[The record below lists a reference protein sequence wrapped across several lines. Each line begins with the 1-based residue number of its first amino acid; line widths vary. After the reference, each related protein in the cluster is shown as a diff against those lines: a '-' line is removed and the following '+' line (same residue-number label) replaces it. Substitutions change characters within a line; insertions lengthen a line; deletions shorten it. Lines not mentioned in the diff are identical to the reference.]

1 MNAIRRRRSG
11 FTLIEVMT
19 VVAII
24 AILTAIAYPSY
35 LQYLKRAG
43 RSQAQQL
50 MMEISTKQVQ
60 YFLDARAYTA
70 TIGPGGLNIP
80 NRDDWTCAA
89 VCSNGKYTVRVDLVG
104 PPGPPPPGF
113 MVNATA
119 TGPQVGDG
127 DLYLNADPTYTTY
140 IEGSKYRTAGDNK
153 W

>member
-1 MNAIRRRRSG
+1 MNAIRERRSG

-19 VVAII
+19 VGAII

-35 LQYLKRAG
+35 LQYLQRLN

-50 MMEISTKQVQ
+50 IMQISSREVQ

-70 TIGPGGLNIP
+70 TIGAGGLNIP
-80 NRDDWTCAA
+80 NRDDWTCTA
-89 VCSNGKYTVRVDLVG
+89 VCSNGKYTVRVDLFVG
-104 PPGPPPPGF
+104 PPPGF

-119 TGPQVGDG
+119 TGPQVNDG
-127 DLYLNADPTYTTY
+127 NLYLNADPTYTSY
-140 IEGSKYRTAGDNK
+140 VEGTKYRTAGDNK

>member
-24 AILTAIAYPSY
+24 GILAAIAYPSY
-35 LQYLKRAG
+35 LKYLQRAS

-50 MMEISTKQVQ
+50 MMEISSKQVQ

-70 TIGPGGLNIP
+70 TIGAGGLNIR
-80 NRDDWTCAA
+80 RDDWTCAA
-89 VCSNGKYTVRVDLVG
+89 DCSNGRYTVHVDVVG
-104 PPGPPPPGF
+104 PPPGF
-113 MVNATA
+113 MVKATA
-119 TGPQVGDG
+119 TGPQVDDG
-127 DLYLNADPTYTTY
+127 DLYLNADPTYTSY
-140 IEGSKYRTAGDNK
+140 VEGTKYRTAGDNK

>member
-1 MNAIRRRRSG
+1 MNAIRERRSG

-35 LQYLKRAG
+35 LQYLQRLN

-50 MMEISTKQVQ
+50 IMQISSREVQ

-70 TIGPGGLNIP
+70 TIGAGGLNIP
-80 NRDDWTCAA
+80 NRDDWTCTA

-127 DLYLNADPTYTTY
+127 DVYLNADPTYTY
-140 IEGSKYRTAGDNK
+140 GEGIKYRTAGDNK